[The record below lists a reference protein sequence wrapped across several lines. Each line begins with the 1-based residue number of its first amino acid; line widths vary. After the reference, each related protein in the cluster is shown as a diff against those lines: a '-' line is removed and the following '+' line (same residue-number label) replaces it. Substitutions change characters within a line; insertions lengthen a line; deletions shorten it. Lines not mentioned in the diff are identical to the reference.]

1 MSAENLP
8 ILQGDFGTFSV
19 ATEGRH
25 NARRFGAAWAVYTLT
40 ITDQSWR
47 NDDPLEIVATA
58 LETFLDAVIGEE
70 HRDDLFRFAVS
81 AETLQIPITTR
92 FLRGFEHGALVLLDR
107 IELVMQSHD
116 ELVVGQPWTV
126 HVTRAITRANTT
138 ERVANRLQAPDA
150 FDE

>member
-8 ILQGDFGTFSV
+8 IVEGDFGTFHV

-25 NARRFGAAWAVYTLT
+25 NASRLGAAWAVYTIT

-47 NDDPLEIVATA
+47 NDDPLDIVTTA
-58 LETFLDAVIGEE
+58 LERFLEEVIGEE
-70 HRDDLFRFAVS
+70 HRDDLFRFTVT
-81 AETLQIPITTR
+81 AETLHIPISTR
-92 FLRGFEHGALVLLDR
+92 FMRGFEHGALVLLDR

-126 HVTRAITRANTT
+126 HVTRAITSTNTA
-138 ERVANRLQAPDA
+138 ERVANRLQAPEA